1 MSDTTIFIL
10 VTVAFILLV
19 VGLWSLPALL
29 DSEPSSDPQD
39 LGAAPPSTS
48 PISDATLKQA
58 LAKLD
63 ETFTEQQRL
72 AKRVAT
78 LEKNVKPLTQ
88 KEVDDAHMHWLE
100 TSQQKEDGSIN
111 QQLQATV
118 SPYEVTDN
126 PRNGRKNINV
136 LPSKETSQQKEDG
149 SINQQLQA
157 TVSPYD
163 IKAEIQKAKSRLES
177 LQTKVDEQ
185 PWWLVPLTKET
196 RKQKEEASKTTLH
209 HPDWEVEKALKV
221 SQTRKKKATKE
232 NPHLVVQPKTKA
244 KAKTKAKTKAKAN
257 TKTKAK
263 TSKKKAKTKTK
274 RNKL

>member
-100 TSQQKEDGSIN
+100 RGQF
-111 QQLQATV
+111 
-118 SPYEVTDN
+118 EVTDN

-157 TVSPYD
+157 SVSLYD
-163 IKAEIQKAKSRLES
+163 TEAEIQKAESRLES
-177 LQTKVDEQ
+177 LQTKVD
-185 PWWLVPLTKET
+185 
-196 RKQKEEASKTTLH
+196 
-209 HPDWEVEKALKV
+209 
-221 SQTRKKKATKE
+221 
-232 NPHLVVQPKTKA
+232 
-244 KAKTKAKTKAKAN
+244 
-257 TKTKAK
+257 
-263 TSKKKAKTKTK
+263 
-274 RNKL
+274 